1 MSGLSG
7 QRGLPGTPS
16 SRENSALFFPATTL
30 ILRRGRPR
38 EAGVVLADEFLRTD
52 SGVDP
57 PPGQSAPR
65 HSPAC
70 PRAPENWAVCP
81 MTVDCR
87 EVYHPHVLQLP
98 PPPEHVA
105 HVLQLPPPPPGHVAH
120 VLKLPP
126 PPPGHVAHVLQLPPP
141 PEHVEH
147 VLQLP
152 PPPEHVA
159 HVVRAREMQEM
170 AERLVAP
177 PPDRRLRRVPR
188 KKVSRG
194 VVVVLALAITVVVSG
209 VYAYVAARSGGRT
222 TSEAAPVESAPVES
236 APVESAPVESAPVET
251 GTDCEESAIATMP
264 VDEAGACLRRIAVA
278 HGYVVDPQLEAFTTS
293 YNACSASSVE
303 ELAAE
308 LGTDPFAAI
317 VADAYAAELYPEAQH
332 AALDGCFL
340 ALT

>member
-1 MSGLSG
+1 
-7 QRGLPGTPS
+7 
-16 SRENSALFFPATTL
+16 
-30 ILRRGRPR
+30 
-38 EAGVVLADEFLRTD
+38 
-52 SGVDP
+52 
-57 PPGQSAPR
+57 
-65 HSPAC
+65 
-70 PRAPENWAVCP
+70 

-105 HVLQLPPPPPGHVAH
+105 HVLQLPPPPE
-120 VLKLPP
+120 
-126 PPPGHVAHVLQLPPP
+126 HVAHVLQLPPPP

-177 PPDRRLRRVPR
+177 PPDHRLRRVPR

-222 TSEAAPVESAPVES
+222 TSEAAPVES